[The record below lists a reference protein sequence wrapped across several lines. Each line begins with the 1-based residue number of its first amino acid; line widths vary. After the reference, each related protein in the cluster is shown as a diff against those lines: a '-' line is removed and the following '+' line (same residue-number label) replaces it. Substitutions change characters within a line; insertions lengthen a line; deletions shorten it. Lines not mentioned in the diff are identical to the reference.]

1 MKGRRPMKRV
11 LIFLLAGFCLSS
23 LVIAQDKDDAIDRTA
38 IEALGKR
45 WQETWNRHDMDALSM
60 LTAEDVEFVTVG
72 GPKGWLKGRAQLR
85 EDHAAKHQTRFKDSV
100 WTTKEMHIKFVRP
113 DLAIARVLWSTT
125 GDRVPHIKHGDKREG
140 LFMWVVEKR
149 GGQWLVIASQNTE
162 SMPPLPG
169 Q

>member
-1 MKGRRPMKRV
+1 MKRV
-11 LIFLLAGFCLSS
+11 LVLLLAGICASS
-23 LVIAQDKDDAIDRTA
+23 LVSAQDKENATDRAA

-60 LTAEDVEFVTVG
+60 LLAEDVDFVTVG
-72 GPKGWLKGRAQLR
+72 GPKGRLTGRTQLR
-85 EDHAAKHQTRFKDSV
+85 EDHAAKHKTRFKDSV
-100 WTTKEMHIKFVRP
+100 WTTKEMHIRFLRP

-125 GDRVPHIKHGDKREG
+125 GDRVPHIKHGERREG
-140 LFMWVVEKR
+140 IFMWVIEKR
-149 GGQWLVIASQNTE
+149 GGEWLVVASQNTE